1 MSMWS
6 QPRNRIIE
14 RIHPVNGLRNTGVY
28 DAFII
33 EDDRPRRYTEK
44 KVMDYI
50 ETVKKRAEK
59 TNDSFIQKDLPYRL
73 RVYVQKKRAFLE
85 LSTTQSGSKTRD
97 ITNDDFNKLMDN
109 ITTGT
114 GLIFDS

>member
-1 MSMWS
+1 MWP
-6 QPRNRIIE
+6 QTRNRIIE
-14 RIHPVNGLRNTGVY
+14 GIYPINGLRNNGVF
-28 DAFII
+28 DAFIV
-33 EDDRPRRYTEK
+33 EDRPRRQHIKK

-50 ETVKKRAEK
+50 ETIKKRAEK
-59 TNDSFIQKDLPYRL
+59 TNGTFIQKNLPYRL
-73 RVYVQKKRAFLE
+73 RVYAQKKRAFIE
-85 LSTTQSGSKTRD
+85 ISSIQGDSKTRD